1 MTFRPETLAL
11 TVLLGVLTALGPLA
25 TDMYLP
31 SLPALTEGFGA
42 TPAQG
47 QLTLS
52 AFLVGFASTQIFYG
66 PLSDRYGRKV
76 MLLAGLVVFAI
87 GSLLCA
93 FAPSLPVLIAARVL
107 QAIGASGPIVLA
119 RAVARDLY
127 SGRRAG
133 QELARMATIMGLVP
147 MLAPLAGAL
156 IALWFGWRGTFVA
169 SAGLGVV
176 LIVMVALRLP
186 ETRPDSDAPSTPL
199 GMLRVFAH
207 LIRDR
212 VFLVYTALV
221 CMSYSGIFTFI
232 SVSSF
237 ILQGVYGLT
246 PMLFGAAFGFC
257 SFAYILGTIA
267 GRRVA
272 GRLGIDAGIA
282 LGIILMAAG
291 GFLMILAVQA
301 DFGGVYAIIAASAI
315 FFAGNGSSLPQAMAG
330 TLMPFPDAAGAASS
344 LMGVCQ
350 MVSAAL
356 VGIAVAALLDFNLFD
371 HRAMPLA
378 VGFSALGFSAI
389 AIYWVG
395 RPVRKAARAGE
406 I

>member
-1 MTFRPETLAL
+1 MTFKPDTLAL
-11 TVLLGVLTALGPLA
+11 TVLLGILTALGPLA

-66 PLSDRYGRKV
+66 PLSDRYGRKI
-76 MLLAGLVVFAI
+76 MLLAGLIIFVV

-93 FAPSLPVLIAARVL
+93 LAPSLPVLIAARVL
-107 QAIGASGPIVLA
+107 QAIGAAGPIVLA

-133 QELARMATIMGLVP
+133 VELARMATIMGIVP
-147 MLAPLAGAL
+147 MVAPLAGAF
-156 IALWFGWRGTFVA
+156 IALSFGWRGTFVA
-169 SAGLGVV
+169 ASGLGIV
-176 LIVMVALRLP
+176 LVVMVMLRLP

-199 GMLRVFAH
+199 GMLRVFGQ
-207 LIRDR
+207 LIRNP
-212 VFLVYTALV
+212 VFLVYAALV

-237 ILQGVYGLT
+237 ILQGVYGMT

-267 GRRVA
+267 GRRIT
-272 GRLGIDAGIA
+272 GRFGIDAGIA
-282 LGIILMAAG
+282 LGIVLMAAG
-291 GFLMILAVQA
+291 GALMIVVIQA
-301 DFGGVYAIIAASAI
+301 DFGGAHAVIAASAI
-315 FFAGNGSSLPQAMAG
+315 FFAGNGSTLPQATAG
-330 TLMPFPDAAGAASS
+330 TLMPFPDKAGAASS

-356 VGIAVAALLDFNLFD
+356 VGIAVAALLDANLFD
-371 HRAMPLA
+371 HQAMPLA
-378 VGFSALGFSAI
+378 VGFCVLGLSAI
-389 AIYWVG
+389 AIYLVG
-395 RPVRKAARAGE
+395 RPVRTAARAGE